1 MKNHFFTYLLI
12 AYFVLTLAGPLALI
26 ASDAIDF
33 HSDYRTANRDSAH
46 LAPHPKTTKE
56 AVIQVYSARAFNWRG
71 IASVHTWLAIKPKD
85 AHFYTVYQ
93 VVGWLLFRN
102 LSPLYIVNDIP
113 DRNWFN
119 QKPILL
125 LDIRGDAAEKIIPK
139 IKKSAMSYP
148 YKKEYSTW
156 PGPNSNTFIAWIAR
170 HVPEMRLSL
179 PSNAVGKDFLNL
191 NQGEWIARAPSGTG
205 FQLSIYGIVGV
216 LLAIDE
222 GIEINLLGLVY
233 GFSLTRITLKLP
245 GFGDIKLI

>member
-1 MKNHFFTYLLI
+1 MKNNFFIYLLVV
-12 AYFVLTLAGPLALI
+12 YFVITLAGPLALI

-46 LAPHPKTTKE
+46 LAPDPKITKE
-56 AVIQVYSARAFNWRG
+56 AIIQVYSARAFNWRG
-71 IASVHTWLAIKPKD
+71 IASVHTWLAIKPKN
-85 AHFYTVYQ
+85 ANAYTVYQ

-102 LSPLYIVNDIP
+102 LPPVYIVNDIP

-119 QKPILL
+119 QKPTLL
-125 LDIRGDAAEKIIPK
+125 LDMRGRFVEKIIPK
-139 IKKSAMSYP
+139 IEKSVMRYP
-148 YKKEYSTW
+148 YKKDYITW

-170 HVPEMRLSL
+170 DVPEMRLSL

-191 NQGEWIARAPSGTG
+191 SQGEWIARTPSGTG
-205 FQLSIYGIVGV
+205 FQVSLYGIVGI
-216 LLAIDE
+216 LLAVDE

-233 GFSLTRITLKLP
+233 GFSLTKMTLKLP